1 MPAGNVKITS
11 ARRQIPE
18 TLTHPNSASRSRLT
32 TPFGSELADIGDHIT
47 GNGRS
52 ADGKYSARS
61 RVPDCLPLSSLC
73 VASQAC
79 GTADYLRQ
87 LKRS

>member
-18 TLTHPNSASRSRLT
+18 TSTHPNSASRSRLT
-32 TPFGSELADIGDHIT
+32 TTFGSEPADMGDHIT

-52 ADGKYSARS
+52 ADGKYSAIWVALRGL
-61 RVPDCLPLSSLC
+61 PDIARHC
-73 VASQAC
+73 A
-79 GTADYLRQ
+79 
-87 LKRS
+87 